1 MGGLKTFTGETMQ
14 EAMQKVKAEMGDEAL
29 IVSSRMIRKKTLTQ
43 KGLYE
48 VVVKIPDKNVV
59 SSSPNVDKNS
69 SNNENEEVLLK
80 LSEAAKRINELSTA
94 TINEKKREQ
103 SKDEQNSSNNSG
115 SVANNELKKE
125 IENISNTIKLLQT
138 TIWELN
144 SKNCRGSNLII
155 PPEFS
160 EIYAI
165 TKNSGVNKEHLD
177 EIMALTLKLMPVKM
191 KKNPITI
198 KRYFYTLLRKMV
210 PIRAERELKFGT
222 KKIMM
227 FVGPTG
233 VGKTT
238 TIAKL
243 AARYAIQKERK
254 YKVGIVTLD
263 TYRIGAVE
271 QLMSYARMMKL
282 PIEMVVDPNDFEEA
296 LNRLR
301 NNDLILVDTV
311 GSSQHDKEKL
321 EKLDHFL
328 SVETFTSIDVSL
340 VLAAPTKYDDLKESY
355 ENFSLLPIDT
365 LIFTKLDETTKLGNI
380 FSLIYDIKKPIS
392 YFSIGQEVPNDLRVA
407 TSEYLIER
415 MLKDIL

>member
-254 YKVGIVTLD
+254 YE
-263 TYRIGAVE
+263 RI
-271 QLMSYARMMKL
+271 
-282 PIEMVVDPNDFEEA
+282 
-296 LNRLR
+296 
-301 NNDLILVDTV
+301 
-311 GSSQHDKEKL
+311 
-321 EKLDHFL
+321 
-328 SVETFTSIDVSL
+328 
-340 VLAAPTKYDDLKESY
+340 
-355 ENFSLLPIDT
+355 
-365 LIFTKLDETTKLGNI
+365 
-380 FSLIYDIKKPIS
+380 
-392 YFSIGQEVPNDLRVA
+392 
-407 TSEYLIER
+407 
-415 MLKDIL
+415 